1 MIMRVLPSV
10 YVGLS
15 ILSVFYNFIILAA
28 DEFARIMSMSFCNTF
43 CLIKYWTV
51 CFLSVYMPKYF
62 EIILNVMKDYTFLF
76 EWWLLSSKV

>member
-43 CLIKYWTV
+43 LFNQILDSVFFVRLYAKILWNYPECHEGLYFFIRMMIIK
-51 CFLSVYMPKYF
+51 
-62 EIILNVMKDYTFLF
+62 
-76 EWWLLSSKV
+76 